1 MKLFGRFLKS
11 SEMKEKKLWQRG
23 RDSNPRKLALYTRSR
38 RAPSTTRTPL
48 YTQSKHL
55 ALHKKAKFKR

>member
-1 MKLFGRFLKS
+1 MQKFK
-11 SEMKEKKLWQRG
+11 WQTG

-48 YTQSKHL
+48 CIWLFYWAANIGANRQNP
-55 ALHKKAKFKR
+55 